1 MRVITNQFENHLHL
15 QTMAESVIQEGFICP
30 LCYID
35 FHSPQ
40 QLLEH
45 SRAEHEEEEI
55 KAKTG
60 GNLRGLLNKA
70 KMKLVNR
77 ERQQVDAIG
86 AAAAAGSQI
95 LTVDSDVSTIDNV
108 TGIDPLQ
115 WDQQKIGIIDH
126 IIECKLLI
134 LRRLLP

>member
-1 MRVITNQFENHLHL
+1 
-15 QTMAESVIQEGFICP
+15 MAESIIQEGFICP
-30 LCYID
+30 ICYVD
-35 FHSPQ
+35 MHSCF

-45 SRAEHEEEEI
+45 SRAEHGDDEI

-95 LTVDSDVSTIDNV
+95 LTVDPDMSTVNNV

-115 WDQQKIGIIDH
+115 WDPQRIGTEDYRL
-126 IIECKLLI
+126 IEC
-134 LRRLLP
+134 